1 MPDWL
6 KREPQIMAI
15 DAYPDSLRAVS
26 ATKAFL
32 EETLR
37 CYQEDNFIWRG
48 RMVLNE
54 NPNCILGL
62 YLGARFA
69 KTKLGNWA
77 QQFFDQTIEHA
88 VLVEFGFDVEPKQHL
103 ETELKRLSNNDT
115 GLKFDSFDTLES
127 PFLLIYLLRNASSQS
142 ARQTARSLFASYLL
156 HNHGLIPALEQ
167 YRLLLL
173 GAEPHDV
180 DERTQLRI
188 AQLLHQ
194 TGAVTDAERLL
205 FSILDQTGSPRIT
218 RLTTQK
224 PVQFQLALSQ
234 VRHASEAMAD
244 LSHQLRVS
252 PQATGAILERAVG
265 VYDAASVHGPFGI
278 EIEPEKANLV
288 RSFWQV
294 KKKQVAKILSAEW
307 DWARTRLT
315 KLDNCSQQRNLEPV
329 LFAALLLQYDS
340 FEEVDRALGQL
351 TDSQCATGQMC
362 RLARFAQKVRRPYL
376 ARIALD
382 NAAGQIETVGD
393 NIQQL
398 ENIAKMYLK
407 GNSHQKAVEIYQRIV
422 DQVPDGNRAVKA
434 QLALVDLY
442 SRQLGQY
449 DKAVEH
455 CQKLL
460 SKFADSPQAS
470 NVEFLVG
477 KFTYLDK
484 DYAAAVGHLDVFG
497 QRNPDHPHVPEAMM
511 LAALGR
517 MGQGKTDE
525 AIARFNEIIQ
535 EYPAGEL
542 AARSKFLI
550 GYAQLSA
557 QKYAQAVE
565 TFKQFIEQ
573 FPKSKHESQA
583 RAFVDR
589 LSKLTQ

>member
-1 MPDWL
+1 
-6 KREPQIMAI
+6 MAI
-15 DAYPDSLRAVS
+15 DACPDSLRAVS

-37 CYQEDNFIWRG
+37 CYQEDNFICRR
-48 RMVLNE
+48 RMVLNQ

-62 YLGARFA
+62 YFARKFA

-77 QQFFDQTIEHA
+77 QKLFDRAIEHA
-88 VLVEFGFDVEPKQHL
+88 VLVEFGLDVEPGPRL
-103 ETELKRLSNNDT
+103 EAELNKFSKNDT
-115 GLKFDSFDTLES
+115 DFNFDSFDIQES
-127 PFLLIYLLRNASSQS
+127 PFLLIYLLKNASSQS

-156 HNHGLIPALEQ
+156 QHHGLLPALEQ
-167 YRLLLL
+167 YRLLML
-173 GAEPHDV
+173 GTEPRGV
-180 DERTQLRI
+180 DERTQLQI

-205 FSILDQTGSPRIT
+205 FSTLDQAGPPRTT
-218 RLTTQK
+218 RLATQK
-224 PVQFQLALSQ
+224 PVQFQLALLQ
-234 VRHASEAMAD
+234 VRHASEALAD
-244 LSHQLRVS
+244 LSHQLRFS
-252 PQATGAILERAVG
+252 PRPAGAVLECAAG
-265 VYDAASVHGPFGI
+265 VYNAVSVQGPFGF

-294 KKKQVAKILSAEW
+294 KRQQVAKILSAEW
-307 DWARTRLT
+307 DWIRTRHT
-315 KLDNCSQQRNLEPV
+315 KLDNCSQLRNLEPV
-329 LFAALLLQYDS
+329 LFAALLLQYDL
-340 FEEVDRALGQL
+340 FEEVARALDTL
-351 TDSQCATGQMC
+351 TNSQCATGQMC

-382 NAAGQIETVGD
+382 AAVGRIETVAS
-393 NIQQL
+393 NVQLL

-422 DQVPDGNRAVKA
+422 DRAPDDSHAIKA

-442 SRQLGQY
+442 SQQLGQY

-455 CQKLL
+455 CQKFL
-460 SKFADSPQAS
+460 SKFADSPQSS
-470 NVEFLVG
+470 NVEFLAG
-477 KFTYLDK
+477 KFAYLDK
-484 DYAAAVGHLDVFG
+484 AYAAAVGHLDVFC
-497 QRNPDHPHVPEAMM
+497 QRHPDHQHVPEAMM
-511 LAALGR
+511 LAALSR
-517 MGQGKTDE
+517 MGQGETDE
-525 AIARFNEIIQ
+525 AIARFKEIIQ

-557 QKYAQAVE
+557 HKYAQAVE

-583 RAFVDR
+583 RAFIDR
-589 LSKLTQ
+589 LSKLAQ